1 MNTPAQAVIL
11 CGGLGTRLQPYVNNM
26 PKPMIDCNGKPFLWY
41 LLQQLYDQGIDQFIL
56 LTGYLSEK
64 IEDYFNDGSAW
75 GWKIQYSKGPIEWD
89 TGKRIWEAR
98 THLDDCFLLLYSDN
112 FALFQLNEIFAQHEI
127 NQKALTFM
135 VVPKQPGNISLDATG
150 IVKKYN
156 NNRSD
161 QDMNYVE
168 IGYMVV
174 EKDKTLSFYETP
186 ECSFSTILQK
196 MAVQQQIS
204 GWVQNDHYHSI
215 SDPERWKKTRT
226 YLTPKKILLIDR
238 DGVINQKASQGE
250 YTTDWE
256 EFEWILDTRNAMK
269 LLSENGFRFIVVS
282 NQAGIARGVFNFDDL
297 EQIHSKMK
305 DELKRDGIEIIDI
318 YVCPHHWDEKCY
330 CRKPNPGMLFQASQ
344 DHLLRLDKTLF
355 IGDDTRDCQT
365 AERAGCNSIFVGKAT
380 ELKKLSK
387 NEQPICHSRLLTDCI
402 TNIKGYYNQ

>member
-41 LLQQLYDQGIDQFIL
+41 LLQQLYEQGINQFIL
-56 LTGYLSEK
+56 LTGYLAEK

-215 SDPERWKKTRT
+215 SDPERWKKTQT

-282 NQAGIARGVFNFDDL
+282 NQAGIARGMFNLDDL
-297 EQIHSKMK
+297 ERIHSKMK

-344 DHLLRLDKTLF
+344 DHLLRLDKILF
-355 IGDDTRDCQT
+355 IGDDPRDCQT

-387 NEQPICHSRLLTDCI
+387 NEQPICHSRLLSDCI
-402 TNIKGYYNQ
+402 TSIKGYYN